1 MTERPKDDDDDDDW
15 PEPIHT
21 PEERERAEKAWTAT
35 FGLRRKALRYGY
47 LALAVLAILVIVLV
61 LTH

>member
-1 MTERPKDDDDDDDW
+1 MTEPPKDQDDDDW

-21 PEERERAEKAWTAT
+21 PEERERASKAWAAT
-35 FGLRRKALRYGY
+35 FDLRRKALRYGY
-47 LALAVLAILVIVLV
+47 LALGVLAILVIVLV